1 MQIINLFPG
10 SYNSNCYIL
19 VHNGQALVIDPSAS
33 AKAILERVQKEGAEL
48 TGILLTHG
56 HFDHILS
63 LDTLRDAT
71 GAPAYL
77 HPADHSLL
85 GDGQKNA
92 FSLFFGQDRVWRP
105 AEREACEGD
114 TIPLGNASV
123 AVLHT
128 PGHTAGS
135 VCYLAGGTLLTGDT
149 LFSDTFGR
157 YDLYSGDLD
166 ALKASLRRLST
177 LDGSLTIC
185 PGHNESAPLSRACTV
200 VSRMLR
206 L

>member
-1 MQIINLFPG
+1 MKVIPICPG
-10 SYNSNCYIL
+10 AAMANCYLIE
-19 VHNGQALVIDPSAS
+19 HEGHALIVDPCVTVA
-33 AKAILERVQKEGAEL
+33 AILRAVELEGAVLE
-48 TGILLTHG
+48 GILLTHG

-77 HPADHSLL
+77 HPADHTLL

-105 AEREACEGD
+105 AEREACERD
-114 TIPLGNASV
+114 TIPLGDASV

-135 VCYLAGGTLLTGDT
+135 VCYLAGDTLLTGDT